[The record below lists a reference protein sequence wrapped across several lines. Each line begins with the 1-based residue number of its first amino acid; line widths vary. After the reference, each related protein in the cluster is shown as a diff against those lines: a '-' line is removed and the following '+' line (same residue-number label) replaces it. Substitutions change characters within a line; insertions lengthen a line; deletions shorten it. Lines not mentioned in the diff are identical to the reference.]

1 MISFLDMAMEGIFIN
16 NVVFRKPD
24 RIYFSD
30 ASEFDIGGYNL
41 ITGSA
46 WRFELPID
54 CRLRTPLNSLEFL
67 ACLITLWVDF
77 LNNEINQE
85 DCILSQT
92 DSTTANGWLQKSNF
106 SDAKNEAVQLTS
118 ARKLANLIIDS
129 KSCLY
134 SQ

>member
-67 ACLITLWVDF
+67 ACLITLGVDF